1 MQYAWNWAIFFEP
14 APDGSPTY
22 LHMMLEGARL
32 TLLLAATAWVLALAL
47 GVPLGI
53 ARYVGGAA
61 GTVARVYVEIFRNI
75 PLLVQMFLWYFV
87 LPEFLPGALRVAAKQ
102 SPSAPLV
109 LGILSLGFYTAARI
123 AEQVRAGLAAIPRGQ
138 PAAAKALGL
147 SGLQMFRHVLL
158 PRAGRMLM
166 PVLTSESISIVKNS
180 AVALTIGVLELTSR
194 ARSMQE
200 YSFQVFEAF
209 IFATLGYL
217 AINLIVLLVMGAIQR
232 ATAVPGLMPVK
243 KGAA

>member
-1 MQYAWNWAIFFEP
+1 
-14 APDGSPTY
+14 
-22 LHMMLEGARL
+22 
-32 TLLLAATAWVLALAL
+32 
-47 GVPLGI
+47 
-53 ARYVGGAA
+53 
-61 GTVARVYVEIFRNI
+61 
-75 PLLVQMFLWYFV
+75 MFLWYFV

-147 SGLQMFRHVLL
+147 SGLQMFRYVLL